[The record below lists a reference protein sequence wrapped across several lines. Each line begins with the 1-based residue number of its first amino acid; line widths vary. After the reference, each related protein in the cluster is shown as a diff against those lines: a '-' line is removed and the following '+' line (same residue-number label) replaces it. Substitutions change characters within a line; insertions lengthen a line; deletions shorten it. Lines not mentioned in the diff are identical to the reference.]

1 MVDFATF
8 SNNVDSIR
16 FEQTMQSTRTAGVK
30 NLYLSNKG
38 IPKRPFEDIDN
49 VRFSY
54 VSDGNNVNGKLYKTR
69 GGAMPALSFIGTWAS
84 NSSQVLVYYEL
95 DGEDWIQNI
104 LENS

>member
-1 MVDFATF
+1 MVALTTF
-8 SNNVDSIR
+8 VNNPDIER
-16 FEQTMQSTRTAGVK
+16 FEKSMQSTRTAGVK

-38 IPKRPFEDIDN
+38 IPKKPYEDIDN